1 MLFFQ
6 VANLLFLED
15 LHWIANGP
23 RLQLAALG
31 GNHVQRSHPPSD
43 QGDGCALPGER
54 DGNALT
60 DPLLVC

>member
-31 GNHVQRSHPPSD
+31 GNQVH
-43 QGDGCALPGER
+43 
-54 DGNALT
+54 
-60 DPLLVC
+60 